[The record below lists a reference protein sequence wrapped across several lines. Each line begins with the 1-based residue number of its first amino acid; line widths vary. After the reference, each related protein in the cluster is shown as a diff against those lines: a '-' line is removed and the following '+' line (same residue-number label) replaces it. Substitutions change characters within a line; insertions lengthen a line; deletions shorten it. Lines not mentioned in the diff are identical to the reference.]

1 MEAVQKLA
9 VHLWHEYEWTLTIAG
24 HNAYTHYSVL
34 TTLLTTQYSVLSA
47 QYCHRWTQLLLL
59 CVSMCQ
65 FLTVVYSWTVQ
76 FHICIYEVVIASMH
90 IISPSWY
97 FDLLWFSKFFYY
109 YLIFTFWFKVLTA
122 AFTVICHDL
131 SVSSVCRHYHII
143 IFTGCISLSV
153 FAELLWWM
161 FFRRSSGRLAS
172 DVCVLAYICL
182 DGCLLNYRVHWTKV
196 DDIAA
201 SIRVSMDAIC
211 VQCCLSC
218 VELPHLFWGLL
229 TSIYC
234 TKL

>member
-1 MEAVQKLA
+1 MNPA
-9 VHLWHEYEWTLTIAG
+9 
-24 HNAYTHYSVL
+24 
-34 TTLLTTQYSVLSA
+34 TT
-47 QYCHRWTQLLLL
+47 
-59 CVSMCQ
+59 SMCVNVSVFNSSLFVNCAVSHLYLRGGDSKYAYNQ
-65 FLTVVYSWTVQ
+65 SFMIFW
-76 FHICIYEVVIASMH
+76 FIVIFK
-90 IISPSWY
+90 I
-97 FDLLWFSKFFYY
+97 FYY
-109 YLIFTFWFKVLTA
+109 YLIFTFWFKVLTT

-172 DVCVLAYICL
+172 DVCILAYICL

-201 SIRVSMDAIC
+201 SIRVSMDAVC